1 MVTAITE
8 QGITDMIGKSVNP
21 ARGLSVEDRNQTIK
35 VDMSKIL
42 KTNALLGAA
51 LVMAGLPAA
60 AAPSRAPVDVPAA
73 PLVGANP
80 FPVALMTSP
89 SDMPPVLSRVAA
101 GPKPAEGA
109 ADEGNVDVPHASDGL
124 ATFSVEMNQIDD
136 LKSVYAT
143 VRSTDRIEAR
153 ARIGGTVASLN
164 VDEGSQVEAGQVVAI
179 VADQKLALKM
189 KALDAQI
196 DGLKAQEANTKRDL
210 ERQEELIKRGFTPK
224 AKVDE
229 LRTQYEVVQNQLKS
243 VKADRDVLLRQ
254 VQEGEVLAPASGRVL
269 LVPVTEGSVIMPGES
284 LATIAANKYV
294 LRLELPERHARF
306 IKNGD
311 AIQVGARSLEDT
323 ARPLI
328 KGAISQVYPELQ
340 SGRVVADASVE
351 GLGDYFVGER
361 VLIYISVGKR
371 QGIVIPRNLV
381 TTRFGYDFVTVSRG
395 SGRVAEIVVQL
406 GQPTLLAD
414 GSAGVEVLGGLN
426 PGDEIV
432 KP

>member
-1 MVTAITE
+1 M
-8 QGITDMIGKSVNP
+8 N
-21 ARGLSVEDRNQTIK
+21 K
-35 VDMSKIL
+35 VDMSNLL
-42 KTNALLGAA
+42 KHKALLGAV
-51 LVMAGLPAA
+51 LVLAGVPAA
-60 AAPSRAPVDVPAA
+60 AAPSRAPTDLSAGSPALA
-73 PLVGANP
+73 QRI
-80 FPVALMTSP
+80 PVALMTSP
-89 SDMPPVLSRVAA
+89 SDMPPVVSRVAA
-101 GPKPAEGA
+101 GPEQAEGEAGKEKA
-109 ADEGNVDVPHASDGL
+109 ASPQATDAL
-124 ATFSVEMNQIDD
+124 ATFSVKMNQIDD

-153 ARIGGTVASLN
+153 ARIGGTVASLK
-164 VDEGSQVEAGQVVAI
+164 VDEGSQVETGQVIAN
-179 VADQKLALKM
+179 VADQKLALKL

-229 LRTQYEVVQNQLKS
+229 LRTQFEVVQNQLKS
-243 VKADRDVLLRQ
+243 AQAERDVLLRQ

-269 LVPVTEGSVIMPGES
+269 RVPVTEGSVIMPGES
-284 LATIAANKYV
+284 LATIAANRYV

-306 IKNGD
+306 IKKGD
-311 AIQVGARSLEDT
+311 VIQVGARSLEDSG
-323 ARPLI
+323 RPLI

-340 SGRVVADASVE
+340 SGRVVADATVE

-371 QGIVIPRNLV
+371 EGIVIPRALV
-381 TTRFGYDFVTVSRG
+381 TTRFGYDFVQVARG
-395 SGRVAEIVVQL
+395 SGRVSDVVVQL

-414 GSAGVEVLGGLN
+414 GKEGVEVLAGLN
-426 PGDEIV
+426 PGDELV

>member
-1 MVTAITE
+1 
-8 QGITDMIGKSVNP
+8 
-21 ARGLSVEDRNQTIK
+21 
-35 VDMSKIL
+35 MSKLL
-42 KTNALLGAA
+42 KTKALLSA
-51 LVMAGLPAA
+51 LLMVAGLPAA
-60 AAPSRAPVDVPAA
+60 ASPSRAPGHGPVAPPVTGDVI
-73 PLVGANP
+73 
-80 FPVALMTSP
+80 PVALMSSP
-89 SDMPPVLSRVAA
+89 SETPPVISRVAA
-101 GPKPAEGA
+101 GPDGEQGGQDKGA
-109 ADEGNVDVPHASDGL
+109 PEVPQASDGL
-124 ATFSVEMNQIDD
+124 ATFKVERNQIDD

-153 ARIGGTVASLN
+153 ARIGGTVASLK
-164 VDEGSQVEAGQVVAI
+164 VDEGSEVQTGQVIAT
-179 VADQKLALKM
+179 VADQKLALKL

-196 DGLKAQEANTKRDL
+196 DGLKAQAENTKRDL

-229 LRTQYEVVQNQLKS
+229 LRTQYEVVLNQLKS
-243 VKADRDVLLRQ
+243 AQADRDVLLRQ

-269 LVPVTEGSVIMPGES
+269 LVPVTEGSVVMPGES

-306 IKNGD
+306 IKKGD

-323 ARPLI
+323 ARPLA

-340 SGRVVADASVE
+340 SGRVVADATVK

-371 QGIVIPRNLV
+371 EGIVIPRALV
-381 TTRFGYDFVTVSRG
+381 TTRFGYDFVRVSRG
-395 SGRVAEIVVQL
+395 SGRVSDVVVQL
-406 GQPTLLAD
+406 GQPTLMAD

-426 PGDEIV
+426 PGDEIL